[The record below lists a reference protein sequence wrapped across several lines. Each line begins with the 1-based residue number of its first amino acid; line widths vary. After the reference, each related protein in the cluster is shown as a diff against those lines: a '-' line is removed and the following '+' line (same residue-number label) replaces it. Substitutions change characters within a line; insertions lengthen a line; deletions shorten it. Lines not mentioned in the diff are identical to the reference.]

1 MNDRHRPS
9 MHFLKFL
16 DVFLLVLAFGLS
28 TVFVVRADRSVSL
41 AQFLAIRTK
50 VSDFLLFGLALFLC
64 HLVLCLCG
72 LYKPVRVAR
81 RRAEIANVLPATALC
96 VACFVALGWVF
107 FIRMITLQFLA
118 VFWAL
123 STTILC
129 AARQFL
135 RLVLDY
141 IHLRGRN
148 LRYMLIL
155 GTNPRAAEF
164 ARRLLANR
172 NTGYR
177 LLGFVDD
184 EWEGTP
190 EFRKTGFQLVSHY
203 AGLADF
209 LRHNVVDEVAFNL
222 PFGSFYSTL

>member
-72 LYKPVRVAR
+72 LYRPVRVAR

-129 AARQFL
+129 AARQFP

-155 GTNPRAAEF
+155 GTNPALPSLPVGFWQIGIQGIVCWASWMTNGGNSGVPQDRVPVSEPLRRAGEF
-164 ARRLLANR
+164 LTAQCGR
-172 NTGYR
+172 
-177 LLGFVDD
+177 
-184 EWEGTP
+184 
-190 EFRKTGFQLVSHY
+190 
-203 AGLADF
+203 
-209 LRHNVVDEVAFNL
+209 
-222 PFGSFYSTL
+222 